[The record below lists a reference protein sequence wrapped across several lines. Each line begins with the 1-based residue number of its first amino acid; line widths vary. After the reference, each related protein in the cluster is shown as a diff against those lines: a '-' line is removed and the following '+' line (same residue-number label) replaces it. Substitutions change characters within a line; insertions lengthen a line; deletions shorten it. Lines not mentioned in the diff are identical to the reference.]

1 MDYSLV
7 IQAVLNGTAN
17 RQNVLELMMQES
29 ALCTAVTSK
38 INNLDMNAMLEG
50 AITQFL
56 INNNCPAVT
65 VNEFL
70 NNLVQIYNR
79 QDGDCFSNSS
89 MHKIIDPI
97 TSLKP
102 SSQTS
107 VIFGTPNTKV
117 FNISKKEGV
126 VRNRDVDYQILNQI
140 QANLESGNYVFL
152 SPNDDREEIMRID
165 EEECFEILNQLIPD
179 LRDANLNLST
189 DRRVKLISTV

>member
-1 MDYSLV
+1 MNNGLI
-7 IQAVLNGTAN
+7 IQSVLNGTAN
-17 RQNVLELMMQES
+17 RQNILELMMQEN
-29 ALCTAVTSK
+29 ALCAAITAK
-38 INNLDMNAMLEG
+38 INNMDINNMLQDT
-50 AITQFL
+50 ITQFL
-56 INNNCPAVT
+56 IQNNCPGVD

-70 NNLVQIYNR
+70 NKLVQIYNR

-107 VIFGTPNTKV
+107 VIFGTPNTKI
-117 FNISKKEGV
+117 FNISKKESI

-140 QANLESGNYVFL
+140 QANLESSNYVFL

-165 EEECFEILNQLIPD
+165 EEESFEILNQLIPD

>member
-1 MDYSLV
+1 MDNNS
-7 IQAVLNGTAN
+7 IINSVLNGTAN
-17 RQNVLELMMQES
+17 RQNVLELMMQEN
-29 ALCTAVTSK
+29 ALCAAMTAK
-38 INNLDMNAMLEG
+38 INNMDINTPLEFT
-50 AITQFL
+50 ITQFL
-56 INNNCPAVT
+56 LTHNCNVD

-70 NNLVQIYNR
+70 NKLVQIYNR
-79 QDGDCFSNSS
+79 QEGDCFSNSS

-102 SSQTS
+102 SPQTS

-117 FNISKKEGV
+117 FNISKKESV
-126 VRNRDVDYQILNQI
+126 FRNRDVDYQILNQI

>member
-1 MDYSLV
+1 MDHSLV